1 MISDHEGGTIIWEN
15 IKDKEKNGKVLLF
28 LVDLKEL
35 VKFSV
40 VPHTHTHMSICTRV
54 LHNQTTQWF
63 PLKLEVRSIAN
74 LQCKHME
81 SESLMDSIIS
91 NHLLLWITD

>member
-1 MISDHEGGTIIWEN
+1 MGKYKGQREKWKSTI
-15 IKDKEKNGKVLLF
+15 VF
-28 LVDLKEL
+28 SRLKRIGEI
-35 VKFSV
+35 FCRTT
-40 VPHTHTHMSICTRV
+40 HTHTHMSICTRV